1 MRGTAA
7 KRSMDLTAARHE
19 RRVRAEVHK
28 LDLKIERTKEE
39 LFPEYFG
46 KDAYIMMPSSSDD
59 REKLSDF
66 ERRQMDAQDAI
77 TARNIAK
84 RQATAAAP
92 PSTPASPPLSPPSPP
107 ASPPA
112 AAPAAA
118 PASPPAADP
127 AADGAEIETVTLPA
141 PRAPASLEPQST
153 PTAAAGPSTP
163 AAAASAATPASGKR
177 SRVAPIDSDDENDHV
192 PEDPVMR
199 TKLNANFGK
208 LTKIKRERAQLL
220 EELGSASDEARQMD
234 DFYSPAE
241 PTKCARVPPT
251 PTPKPAPSAGPSSSL
266 QAATPSAVSPASP

>member
-1 MRGTAA
+1 M
-7 KRSMDLTAARHE
+7 
-19 RRVRAEVHK
+19 HK
-28 LDLKIERTKEE
+28 LDLKIERMMEE
-39 LFPEYFG
+39 FFPEYFG
-46 KDAYIMMPSSSDD
+46 KDAHIMLPSNY
-59 REKLSDF
+59 REKLTDF

-84 RQATAAAP
+84 RQAAAAAP
-92 PSTPASPPLSPPSPP
+92 PSTPASPPPSPPSPP

-127 AADGAEIETVTLPA
+127 AADGAEIETVTLRA

-241 PTKCARVPPT
+241 PTTCARVPPT
-251 PTPKPAPSAGPSSSL
+251 PMYPSLHSLLDPHSACKPPHP
-266 QAATPSAVSPASP
+266 QP